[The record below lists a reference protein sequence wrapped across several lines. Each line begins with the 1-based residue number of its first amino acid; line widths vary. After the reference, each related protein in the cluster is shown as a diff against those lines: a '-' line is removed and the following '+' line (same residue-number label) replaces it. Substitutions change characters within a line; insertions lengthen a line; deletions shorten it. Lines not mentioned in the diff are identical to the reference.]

1 MGSTSDWD
9 VMSDA
14 AATLAQFG
22 VEFEKR
28 VVSAHRTPDLL
39 VEYAKTAKSRGLEV
53 IIAGAGGAAH
63 LPGMVA
69 SMTALPVIGVPV
81 KSRALNGLDS
91 LLSIVQMP
99 GGVPVAT
106 VAINGAK
113 NAALIA
119 VSILALKDEALA
131 ARLEMFRAKQR
142 MYLKRNF
149 RPMSAVKTIGIIG
162 GGQLGLMI
170 IEQAHLLGARTICLD
185 PAEDAPAFKISD
197 ERIVGRFDDPA
208 ALEELCRRSD
218 VVTYEFENVPG
229 DLLVALEQ
237 KYNIKQGFRPL
248 FDSQDRLREKSNAC
262 DHGLKTPAFMA
273 VDDEES
279 LHRAIARIAYP
290 CVLKT
295 RTLGYDGHGQAV
307 LRGEADLA
315 KARELLAVP
324 CILEE
329 FVPFDF
335 EASVVLVSD
344 GERVICFPVGRNIH
358 KDGILDLCIVPAEMP
373 DQVRERMVSQS
384 KRFMRDCGYRGILA
398 IEYFVKG
405 DEVYFNE
412 MAPRPH
418 NSGHWTIEGSTTN
431 QFRELCRY
439 LLDMPLEEP
448 QLKAPTVMKNI
459 LGQDLE
465 RAEALARENRPG
477 VYVHIYGKT
486 VSKPKRK
493 MGHVTFVGVTGE
505 EYAAKWADR
514 FVK

>member
-1 MGSTSDWD
+1 M
-9 VMSDA
+9 
-14 AATLAQFG
+14 
-22 VEFEKR
+22 
-28 VVSAHRTPDLL
+28 
-39 VEYAKTAKSRGLEV
+39 
-53 IIAGAGGAAH
+53 
-63 LPGMVA
+63 
-69 SMTALPVIGVPV
+69 
-81 KSRALNGLDS
+81 
-91 LLSIVQMP
+91 
-99 GGVPVAT
+99 
-106 VAINGAK
+106 
-113 NAALIA
+113 
-119 VSILALKDEALA
+119 
-131 ARLEMFRAKQR
+131 
-142 MYLKRNF
+142 
-149 RPMSAVKTIGIIG
+149 
-162 GGQLGLMI
+162 
-170 IEQAHLLGARTICLD
+170 
-185 PAEDAPAFKISD
+185 
-197 ERIVGRFDDPA
+197 
-208 ALEELCRRSD
+208 
-218 VVTYEFENVPG
+218 
-229 DLLVALEQ
+229 
-237 KYNIKQGFRPL
+237 
-248 FDSQDRLREKSNAC
+248 
-262 DHGLKTPAFMA
+262 
-273 VDDEES
+273 
-279 LHRAIARIAYP
+279 
-290 CVLKT
+290 LKT

-358 KDGILDLCIVPAEMP
+358 KDGILDLCLNVVDGLVVYPKVIEKRLMSELPFMATEMP
-373 DQVRERMVSQS
+373 DQVRERMVSHS

>member
-1 MGSTSDWD
+1 
-9 VMSDA
+9 
-14 AATLAQFG
+14 
-22 VEFEKR
+22 
-28 VVSAHRTPDLL
+28 
-39 VEYAKTAKSRGLEV
+39 
-53 IIAGAGGAAH
+53 
-63 LPGMVA
+63 
-69 SMTALPVIGVPV
+69 
-81 KSRALNGLDS
+81 
-91 LLSIVQMP
+91 
-99 GGVPVAT
+99 
-106 VAINGAK
+106 
-113 NAALIA
+113 
-119 VSILALKDEALA
+119 
-131 ARLEMFRAKQR
+131 
-142 MYLKRNF
+142 
-149 RPMSAVKTIGIIG
+149 MSAVKTIGIIG

-229 DLLVALEQ
+229 NLLVALEQ

-279 LHRAIARIAYP
+279 LHRAIARIGYP

-344 GERVICFPVGRNIH
+344 GLLV
-358 KDGILDLCIVPAEMP
+358 DGPGWVMQQL
-373 DQVRERMVSQS
+373 
-384 KRFMRDCGYRGILA
+384 
-398 IEYFVKG
+398 
-405 DEVYFNE
+405 
-412 MAPRPH
+412 
-418 NSGHWTIEGSTTN
+418 
-431 QFRELCRY
+431 EL
-439 LLDMPLEEP
+439 
-448 QLKAPTVMKNI
+448 
-459 LGQDLE
+459 
-465 RAEALARENRPG
+465 
-477 VYVHIYGKT
+477 
-486 VSKPKRK
+486 S
-493 MGHVTFVGVTGE
+493 
-505 EYAAKWADR
+505 AAKAEQPDVLAKKLVEAAR
-514 FVK
+514 ARAVQRGRPDDITAAVLRLENS

>member
-1 MGSTSDWD
+1 
-9 VMSDA
+9 
-14 AATLAQFG
+14 
-22 VEFEKR
+22 
-28 VVSAHRTPDLL
+28 
-39 VEYAKTAKSRGLEV
+39 
-53 IIAGAGGAAH
+53 
-63 LPGMVA
+63 
-69 SMTALPVIGVPV
+69 
-81 KSRALNGLDS
+81 
-91 LLSIVQMP
+91 
-99 GGVPVAT
+99 
-106 VAINGAK
+106 
-113 NAALIA
+113 
-119 VSILALKDEALA
+119 
-131 ARLEMFRAKQR
+131 
-142 MYLKRNF
+142 
-149 RPMSAVKTIGIIG
+149 MSAVKTIGIIG

-279 LHRAIARIAYP
+279 LHRAIARIGYP

-358 KDGILDLCIVPAEMP
+358 KDGILDLCLNVVDGLVVYPKVIEKRLMSELPFMATENIMMDAVKAGGDRQELH
-373 DQVRERMVSQS
+373 ER
-384 KRFMRDCGYRGILA
+384 I
-398 IEYFVKG
+398 
-405 DEVYFNE
+405 
-412 MAPRPH
+412 
-418 NSGHWTIEGSTTN
+418 
-431 QFRELCRY
+431 RELSMEAGKNVKEKGLDNN
-439 LLDMPLEEP
+439 LLELIAADDAFNLSLEDLQKTMDPSKYVGRSKE
-448 QLKAPTVMKNI
+448 QVEAFLKNVIRPI
-459 LGQDLE
+459 LDENKDVLGVK
-465 RAEALARENRPG
+465 AEIN
-477 VYVHIYGKT
+477 V
-486 VSKPKRK
+486 
-493 MGHVTFVGVTGE
+493 
-505 EYAAKWADR
+505 
-514 FVK
+514 